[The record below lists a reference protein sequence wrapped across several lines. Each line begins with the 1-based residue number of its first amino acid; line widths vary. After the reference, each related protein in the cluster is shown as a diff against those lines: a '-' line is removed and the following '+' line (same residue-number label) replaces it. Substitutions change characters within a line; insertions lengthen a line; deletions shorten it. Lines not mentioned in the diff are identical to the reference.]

1 MEETSASKETS
12 EPNEKKKKPLSR
24 RIVVT
29 VIFLTSLSMCIFET
43 NEIIVLYLSK
53 PIETQIKMTVNDAM
67 EFPAVT
73 ICNLNPVR
81 RSRLEFLSTS
91 QLGDQIKSLTV
102 IYKNESHD

>member
-81 RSRLEFLSTS
+81 RSRLVFRSTRYHS
-91 QLGDQIKSLTV
+91 ETV
-102 IYKNESHD
+102 LALLQVFIL